1 MTTVIYL
8 CPVPEYF
15 YVVLEI
21 IFNAKINYMKHL
33 NSKTFLVALLIISGY
48 GYFIS
53 CTRNDSLIVPL
64 QLNPPFTAT
73 RGNNVHL
80 PGNMTVGN
88 TAEWKMD
95 KSHSSVLWSTD
106 YVGAAGL
113 LTGRFNQFG
122 MHDVTTAKMLTY
134 PGNGQPLK
142 DTSWAF
148 YESDPAK
155 TYFNGYVQINTSNT
169 GEPGRDAGCNVGG
182 LNTVSIRTGYHNLS
196 DTNLA
201 KIKTTKVEFDP
212 NSNGYIVTLD
222 LTWHNKWN
230 TTPNPTPIAS
240 ITKSIVGKLVYITK
254 KTVTPASG
262 APYDVFGLQL
272 KFSFNC
278 RDFGITSTSIDDN
291 IDIECNMNFNNK

>member
-1 MTTVIYL
+1 MTTVINVS
-8 CPVPEYF
+8 PVPEYF
-15 YVVLEI
+15 YGVLEI
-21 IFNAKINYMKHL
+21 LFNVKLIYMKHL
-33 NSKTFLVALLIISGY
+33 NSKTLLIALLIISGY
-48 GYFIS
+48 GYFVS

-64 QLNPPFTAT
+64 QLNPPFSAS

-80 PGNMTVGN
+80 PGNMTAGN
-88 TAEWKMD
+88 TTEWKMD
-95 KSHSSVLWSTD
+95 KSHSSVLWSTN

-122 MHDVTTAKMLTY
+122 MHDVTTAKMQTY
-134 PGNGQPLK
+134 PANGQPLK

-169 GEPGRDAGCNVGG
+169 GEPGRDTGCNVAGM
-182 LNTVSIRTGYHNLS
+182 NTVKIRQGIQNLS

-222 LTWHNKWN
+222 LTWHNKYSS
-230 TTPNPTPIAS
+230 TVALTP
-240 ITKSIVGKLVYITK
+240 ITKSIVGNLSYVTK
-254 KTVTPASG
+254 KTVTPATG

-278 RDFGITSTSIDDN
+278 RDFGITSTSIDDKIN
-291 IDIECNMNFNNK
+291 IECNMNFNNK